1 MRAGMGHNG
10 VKDPSIGSTWLW
22 CCAKSKVTSAALPE
36 EEAVN

>member
-1 MRAGMGHNG
+1 MGLCE
-10 VKDPSIGSTWLW
+10 VRDPGTGSTWLW